1 MVQVTPNTQESLTL
15 SNTSLNDIVQALKI
29 CYLGDNRFKYSE
41 EQLSYWAKELKNDFK
56 DNLYSG
62 LVAIIRNGIKGHYKI
77 KNTHITLSVI
87 YEWIKEHKTK
97 GKIEIPEWRS
107 GKVTLTHQQYMTLTE
122 PQKRDYNQIIM
133 GI

>member
-1 MVQVTPNTQESLTL
+1 M
-15 SNTSLNDIVQALKI
+15 
-29 CYLGDNRFKYSE
+29 
-41 EQLSYWAKELKNDFK
+41 YWANEIQNDFN
-56 DNLYSG
+56 DNLYNG

-97 GKIEIPEWRS
+97 GKIELPDWRS
-107 GKVTLTHQQYMTLTE
+107 GKVTLTHQQYLTLTE